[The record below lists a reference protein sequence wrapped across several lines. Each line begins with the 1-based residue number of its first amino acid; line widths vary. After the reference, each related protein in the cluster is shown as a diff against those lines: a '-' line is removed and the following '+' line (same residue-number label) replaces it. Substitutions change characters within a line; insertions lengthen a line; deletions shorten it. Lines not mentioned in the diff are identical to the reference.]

1 MASLSRLELMTRVGF
16 AARGIMYGL
25 IGFLALKTGRNGDGA
40 DALQYLAGE
49 SGRILL
55 ALMALGFLG
64 YGLWR
69 LSEAALDT
77 EGHGDDA
84 KGYAVRAGGAVS
96 GLIHFG
102 LAFLAARLAAGAG
115 GGGGNS
121 AQEGTRMALGLPG
134 GGLLVAAAGAILLVV
149 GGWQIAR
156 AIRGDFLKHLD
167 AGAAR
172 QEWVTWLGRSGYAAR
187 GIVFLAMAWFVAK
200 AAWASNAGAA
210 GGMGEA
216 LASLPETARTAVAAG
231 LFLFGVFSLV
241 EARYRRINDPHVVE
255 RLKAWR

>member
-1 MASLSRLELMTRVGF
+1 MASLPQLEFFTRAGF

-25 IGFLALKTGRNGDGA
+25 IGFLALRTGRNGDGA

-49 SGRILL
+49 TGRIVLG
-55 ALMALGFLG
+55 LMAAGFLG

-77 EGHGDDA
+77 EGHGSDA
-84 KGYAVRAGGAVS
+84 KGIAVRAGGAVS
-96 GLIHFG
+96 GLIHLG
-102 LAFLAARLAAGAG
+102 LAFVAVKLAAGSG

-121 AQEGTRMALGLPG
+121 AQEGTAMALGLPG

-167 AGAAR
+167 SRAAR
-172 QEWVTWLGRSGYAAR
+172 REWVSWLGRGGYAAR

-200 AAWASNAGAA
+200 AAWASDAGAA

-216 LASLPETARTAVAAG
+216 LASLPDTVRTAVAAG
-231 LFLFGVFSLV
+231 LFLFGLFSLV
-241 EARYRRINDPHVVE
+241 EARHRKINDPAVIE
-255 RLKAWR
+255 RLKAMR